1 MTDDERAAPE
11 SGETSVDGEYR
22 PYGALFVTIVL
33 GAVIVGFWAL
43 MFVLAQLRG

>member
-1 MTDDERAAPE
+1 MTDDEPAAPE
-11 SGETSVDGEYR
+11 SGKTPVDAEYK

-33 GAVIVGFWAL
+33 GAVILGFWAL